1 MRSTE
6 MVSPPP
12 ALRCVGW
19 FSRGDRSVAGGKG
32 GSELTREVRE
42 YPAPSGRNRSHPRH
56 GACPRVAA
64 ASAPCASQTSSPAV
78 HRGMPGMPATRNRVR
93 IGHRVPKTL
102 RSCPEY
108 ASPIRLPSR
117 LSSQAIH
124 HEFLEAPHRV
134 LPHRRKHAPAGCRI
148 GHAPLLEALANC
160 LVLQVH
166 VTPEPCEL
174 LRALRRSRLW
184 AEAVDGV

>member
-1 MRSTE
+1 
-6 MVSPPP
+6 
-12 ALRCVGW
+12 
-19 FSRGDRSVAGGKG
+19 
-32 GSELTREVRE
+32 
-42 YPAPSGRNRSHPRH
+42 
-56 GACPRVAA
+56 
-64 ASAPCASQTSSPAV
+64 
-78 HRGMPGMPATRNRVR
+78 MPATRNRVR

-108 ASPIRLPSR
+108 ASPTRLPCR

-134 LPHRRKHAPAGCRI
+134 FPHRRQYAPAGCRI

-166 VTPEPCEL
+166 ATPEPCEL
-174 LRALRRSRLW
+174 LHALRRSRLW
-184 AEAVDGV
+184 AEAVDGAALPGAIRRQRHVEVHAYVFNLCPWSDWANLATCFQISSHRCLISALSASAKSSSIL